1 MQRIDAIEKAIKL
14 NDIEGLRVAIADVCY
29 IRRDFSTGEFDELV
43 DYVINKGIELKD
55 DKLVGQLISEGK
67 TTFTEDD
74 FPMAILEL
82 KENFCD
88 ERIED
93 VKKIGRALYGKSEQK
108 PIEHGMPENLGTE
121 PKRYGNS
128 GGSNNYFGSNL
139 SDKQA
144 LKNQEKRSIE
154 LTELNKSKRRDDKW
168 LPSKLIERFKRN
180 RKAKTR
186 EDFQEIM
193 EENKDKR

>member
-1 MQRIDAIEKAIKL
+1 MKKIESVEKAIL
-14 NDIEGLRVAIADVCY
+14 LEDIEGLREIIASICY
-29 IRRDFSTGEFDELV
+29 VRRDFSTGEFDELV

-93 VKKIGRALYGKSEQK
+93 VKKIGRALYGKKRASSEK
-108 PIEHGMPENLGTE
+108 PERIRDVSKSGVREDVKGKKDYRNLNE
-121 PKRYGNS
+121 
-128 GGSNNYFGSNL
+128 SN
-139 SDKQA
+139 KQWA
-144 LKNQEKRSIE
+144 
-154 LTELNKSKRRDDKW
+154 SKRGDNR
-168 LPSKLIERFKRN
+168 LENFKKEKGEEGRCVWSN
-180 RKAKTR
+180 
-186 EDFQEIM
+186 FM
-193 EENKDKR
+193 EKFFNKILDGKEKK